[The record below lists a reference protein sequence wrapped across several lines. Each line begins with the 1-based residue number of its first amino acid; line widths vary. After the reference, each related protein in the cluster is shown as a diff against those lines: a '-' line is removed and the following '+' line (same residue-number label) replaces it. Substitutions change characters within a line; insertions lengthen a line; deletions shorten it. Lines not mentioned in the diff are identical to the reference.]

1 MGEVEKGCVKRPS
14 TFFDLIRPLQVKSSS
29 GIMLRGLTASSRLAS
44 KANGLGSRSLA
55 TSAVAAQKNM
65 VLVDGVRTPFLT
77 SSSDY
82 KNLMPHDLQ
91 RHAMVGLLNKTGL
104 DPKLIE
110 YFCMGTVIQ
119 EVKTSNI
126 AREAALGAGFSDR
139 IPAHTVT
146 MACISSNQAITTCLG
161 LMEMGVYDVRVAG
174 GIEFMSDVPIRHSRK
189 MRSLML
195 SANKAKTVGAKLG

>member
-1 MGEVEKGCVKRPS
+1 MKPKTDPITEL
-14 TFFDLIRPLQVKSSS
+14 DAMAL
-29 GIMLRGLTASSRLAS
+29 SRLAP
-44 KANGLGSRSLA
+44 GRSLVA
-55 TSAVAAQKNM
+55 PCMLARPLSTSSPAESKRL

-77 SSSDY
+77 SGSDY
-82 KNLMPHDLQ
+82 KALMPHDLQ
-91 RHAMVGLLNKTGL
+91 RYALTGLVNKTGL
-104 DPKLIE
+104 DKSLVD

-161 LMEMGVYDVRVAG
+161 LIEMGE
-174 GIEFMSDVPIRHSRK
+174 I
-189 MRSLML
+189 
-195 SANKAKTVGAKLG
+195 ANDSSNQSNHRCFLRCL

>member
-1 MGEVEKGCVKRPS
+1 MALSRLSPARSLVTPCM
-14 TFFDLIRPLQVKSSS
+14 LARPLSTSSPTES
-29 GIMLRGLTASSRLAS
+29 KRL
-44 KANGLGSRSLA
+44 
-55 TSAVAAQKNM
+55 

-77 SSSDY
+77 SGSDY

-91 RHAMVGLLNKTGL
+91 RYALTGLVNKTGIDKSL
-104 DPKLIE
+104 VD

-161 LMEMGVYDVRVAG
+161 LIEMGKMLKKKMKTGFHQLIQESMMFVWPVALNLCLTC
-174 GIEFMSDVPIRHSRK
+174 P
-189 MRSLML
+189 
-195 SANKAKTVGAKLG
+195 SATQGRCEH

>member
-1 MGEVEKGCVKRPS
+1 MG
-14 TFFDLIRPLQVKSSS
+14 S
-29 GIMLRGLTASSRLAS
+29 GT
-44 KANGLGSRSLA
+44 
-55 TSAVAAQKNM
+55 
-65 VLVDGVRTPFLT
+65 
-77 SSSDY
+77 DY

-91 RHAMVGLLNKTGL
+91 RYALTGLVNKTGI
-104 DPKLIE
+104 DKNIVD

-161 LMEMGVYDVRVAG
+161 LMSQGVYDVCIAG

-189 MRSLML
+189 MRQWML
-195 SANKAKTVGAKLG
+195 ASQKAKSPAQMLAAVAKL